1 MDAMFGSEELQGGGG
16 CHQRLI
22 GIKVRTK
29 LLPPPWSHEMSTLW
43 WVTVDVWNSMGCSLF
58 TFFFFFFG
66 KPFATMYSAMFFGI
80 VFFVLFFSVCQSYS
94 SKTYFRLLIGY
105 GNV

>member
-1 MDAMFGSEELQGGGG
+1 M
-16 CHQRLI
+16 C
-22 GIKVRTK
+22 GIQWDVLC
-29 LLPPPWSHEMSTLW
+29 LL
-43 WVTVDVWNSMGCSLF
+43 
-58 TFFFFFFG
+58 TFFFVG
-66 KPFATMYSAMFFGI
+66 KPLATMYSAMFFGI

>member
-58 TFFFFFFG
+58 TFFFFLLVSHWQQCIRPCFSASFSLFCFFL
-66 KPFATMYSAMFFGI
+66 FARAIQVRPILDF
-80 VFFVLFFSVCQSYS
+80 
-94 SKTYFRLLIGY
+94 
-105 GNV
+105 